1 MKDDS
6 RTYQKRKKTLPLEGR
21 GEITFDNA
29 LPYGKRNS

>member
-1 MKDDS
+1 VNNLLAL
-6 RTYQKRKKTLPLEGR
+6 TLSLSHEGR